1 MRKYLFILF
10 LFAGTL
16 LFAQEKEKE
25 QDLHWP
31 REIQSGEY
39 TITLYQAQMEKLE
52 KNILTG
58 RMALSLKNKKDDIIF
73 GALWFEAQIFTDLD
87 KRTVTLDKINITK
100 IKFPDVKDE
109 SKVEKLKS
117 IIKTDL
123 ESIDLV
129 MSLDRILASI
139 ESVNNESKLSSK
151 LDNDPPKIYYRTK
164 PTVLIVIDGDPIYKE
179 IEGSKLETVINTP
192 FLIIKDKKNFYI
204 HGGEYWYKSDKII
217 TEKWSVTKSVPKD
230 VEKVAK
236 KLLDSKEAPPEEE
249 DSETSKEIPDL
260 IVTSK
265 PSELIVSNGE
275 PEYEPINETSLLYVK
290 NSENDILLHIK
301 SQKHYVLINGRWY
314 QSKSMKDGE
323 WVFVEPKSLPEDFA
337 AIPDEASISSVKVS
351 VPGTPEAKE
360 ALYEQQIPQTAVV
373 DRKTA
378 TTKVEYDGK
387 PKFEKIDG
395 TEVQYAVN
403 TASSVIL
410 VNKTYYCVDDGI
422 WFESSKPDGPW
433 KVSDSRPEE
442 VEKIPPSAPVYNIKY
457 VYVYDSTPEV
467 VYVGYTP
474 GYCNSYVYGGVVV
487 YGTGYY
493 YRPWYGAHYYPR
505 PITYGFGVHYNP
517 YTGWGFSFGISYG
530 WFSVSMHSYGRGYW
544 GPAGYRHGYR
554 HGYHHGYHHG
564 YNSGFRAG
572 YRYGNR
578 QPRNIYNR
586 RPTGVR
592 QPRNSRDRVST
603 MPANKK
609 TDRMARPSNKPNN
622 VYTDKKG
629 NIYSR
634 DKNGN
639 WTQKNKRPATTRPS
653 TRPSTGTG
661 TRPSTRPATKPSTRP
676 STRPTQPAQRPSTR
690 PAPSTRP
697 STRPA
702 TRPSNQLQRD
712 YQNRNRGTRNYNNY
726 RNSRPASRPVS
737 RPAPRPSRPSPARR
751 RR

>member
-1 MRKYLFILF
+1 MKQFIFIFF
-10 LFAGTL
+10 LLASTMV
-16 LFAQEKEKE
+16 FAQEKE
-25 QDLHWP
+25 QDLKWP

-39 TITLYQAQMEKLE
+39 TITLYQAQMETLE
-52 KNILTG
+52 KNILKG

-73 GALWFEAQIFTDLD
+73 GALWFDAQIFTDLD

-109 SKVEKLKS
+109 SKLEQLKT

-139 ESVNNESKLSSK
+139 ESVSTENKLSSK
-151 LDNDPPKIYYRTK
+151 LDNDPPTIYFRTR
-164 PTVLIVIDGDPIYKE
+164 PTVLVLIDGDPIYKE

-204 HGGEYWYKSDKII
+204 HGGEYWYESDKII
-217 TEKWSVTKSVPKD
+217 TEKWSVTKSVPKNI
-230 VEKVAK
+230 EKVAK
-236 KLLDSKEAPPEEE
+236 KLLDSQEKPPEEE
-249 DSETSKEIPDL
+249 GETNSEIPDI
-260 IVTSK
+260 IVTTK
-265 PSELIVSNGE
+265 PSELIVTSGE
-275 PEYEPINETSLLYVK
+275 PQYEPINETSLLFVK
-290 NSENDILLHIK
+290 NSENDILLEIK
-301 SQKHYVLINGRWY
+301 SQFHYVLINGRWY
-314 QSKSMKDGE
+314 KSKSMKDGE
-323 WVFVEPKSLPEDFA
+323 WVFVEPELLPKDFA
-337 AIPDEASISSVKVS
+337 SIPDDVSISSVKVS

-360 ALYEQQIPQTAVV
+360 AVYEQQIPQTAVV

-387 PKFEKIDG
+387 PKFEKIEG

-433 KVSDSRPEE
+433 KVADSRPEE

-457 VYVYDSTPEV
+457 VYVYDSTPDV

-493 YRPWYGAHYYPR
+493 YRPWYGVHYYPR
-505 PITYGFGVHYNP
+505 PVTYGFGVHYNP

-530 WFSVSMHSYGRGYW
+530 WFSMSIGGYGRGYW
-544 GPAGYRHGYR
+544 GPMGYRPGYR

-572 YRYGNR
+572 YRYANR

-586 RPTGVR
+586 RPTGIR
-592 QPRNSRDRVST
+592 QPRNTRDRAST
-603 MPANKK
+603 MPVNKK
-609 TDRMARPSNKPNN
+609 TDRRAPRPSNKPNN

-629 NIYSR
+629 NIYMR

-639 WTQKNKRPATTRPS
+639 WSQKNKRPATTRPS
-653 TRPSTGTG
+653 TRPTN
-661 TRPSTRPATKPSTRP
+661 PSTRP
-676 STRPTQPAQRPSTR
+676 STRPSNPSTRPSTRPSTQPSQRPSTR

-712 YQNRNRGTRNYNNY
+712 YQSRSRGTRNYNNY
-726 RNSRPASRPVS
+726 RNSRPSPSRS
-737 RPAPRPSRPSPARR
+737 RPAPSRGGGRR
-751 RR
+751 R